1 MYSDGVK
8 DSVTRGRGVTP
19 LLSDRQNADL
29 TRFVINPF
37 YALWQISIANHLWLF
52 FLNEQLVG
60 LLSVT

>member
-1 MYSDGVK
+1 M
-8 DSVTRGRGVTP
+8 TRGRGVTP